1 MVLHGGANVSLFN
14 KPLRRRLVA
23 RKLNRHCCPLL
34 LQRPMVRLQAG
45 QKVKTE
51 WNGSWLLARVE
62 KVDASLVKMQFE
74 VGGRR
79 WPEWIYRGST
89 RLEPLYNEMVSGST
103 AGRHVSSRSTTRW

>member
-1 MVLHGGANVSLFN
+1 
-14 KPLRRRLVA
+14 
-23 RKLNRHCCPLL
+23 
-34 LQRPMVRLQAG
+34 MVRLQAG
-45 QKVKTE
+45 QQVKTE

-103 AGRHVSSRSTTRW
+103 GDRRASSRSTTRW